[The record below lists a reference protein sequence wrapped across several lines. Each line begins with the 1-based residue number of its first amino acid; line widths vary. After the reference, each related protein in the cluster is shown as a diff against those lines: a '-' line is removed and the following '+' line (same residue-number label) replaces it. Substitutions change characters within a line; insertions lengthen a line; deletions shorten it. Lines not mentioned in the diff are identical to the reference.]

1 MKFRSVD
8 FRGGHRTSKAAEL
21 QKSVH
26 LLSWMAQP
34 DWTWVGQEA
43 VSKQFHGHLWALL
56 ISHLWPGYQ
65 ISLLHASSCSFQEYC
80 NPHLSRFLYHLSFTI
95 FLLVPV
101 EEKPESSLSLYFF
114 SLSYFLF
121 FFFGIFRKKA
131 KYSSLHR
138 LSYFTIHFIAY
149 IGRLSLDPQLCSFY
163 KV

>member
-1 MKFRSVD
+1 MPFSLKPENQREKAVMQAMKFRSVD

-121 FFFGIFRKKA
+121 FFLVFSGKKQNTPP
-131 KYSSLHR
+131 
-138 LSYFTIHFIAY
+138 FTGFHISQY
-149 IGRLSLDPQLCSFY
+149 TS
-163 KV
+163 